1 MSNTNTI
8 QPRLQY
14 NYAQILLPSGF
25 CVGCFTCSYEI
36 NDDEYVALPRA
47 YNDYVEKYYNFYG
60 DKKWYHDELFQ
71 NLWEE
76 CPSHNV

>member
-1 MSNTNTI
+1 MSMI

-25 CVGCFTCSYEI
+25 CVGCFTSSDEI
-36 NDDEYVALPRA
+36 IGDDYIPVPRSSDNYV
-47 YNDYVEKYYNFYG
+47 DKYYNFYG
-60 DKKWYHDELFQ
+60 DQKWYWDEGFTR
-71 NLWEE
+71 LWEE